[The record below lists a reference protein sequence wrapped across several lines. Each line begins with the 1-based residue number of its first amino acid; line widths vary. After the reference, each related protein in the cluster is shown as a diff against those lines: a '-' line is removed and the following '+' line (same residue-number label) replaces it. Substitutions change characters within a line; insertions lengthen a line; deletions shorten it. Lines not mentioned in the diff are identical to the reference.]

1 MAQRRTF
8 REVIFGTAETK
19 RSTGFDFLREN
30 TNLRNNSSFI
40 LGQNTSA
47 GDYNLSGLGNGASNS
62 AVVACLSVLGL
73 SFSEATLIVNFKN
86 EEGMKEEIVNHP
98 FTNLMRR
105 PNPFMSGDVV
115 QQYII
120 NAMHVSGDA
129 YLLKQK
135 NNAGELVALYPLM
148 PENVEAIGTSEKLI
162 THYVYEMDDGKVEL
176 DSTELVHFKLGLDSQ
191 DHKKGFAPLKTVL
204 REIYGDES
212 AGQMATALL
221 ANSGV
226 PSIMISPKDEYGLTD
241 EEAQQIT
248 KTYQSKVSGKN
259 KGKPLILSGA
269 MNVEKLSFS
278 PKDLDI
284 GGLRQIPEER
294 ISAVLGVPAI
304 LAGLGAGLKHA
315 TYNNTSEL
323 REFFTEQ
330 KLIPLWRM
338 IAEELTQQVLLSNY
352 ESAQS
357 ISAEYNLS
365 DVRALQQDETAKYE
379 RLNIGVQGGWITV
392 AEARQ
397 EIGLPVN
404 DSQEVYLISNSIMS
418 VPANM
423 QMPEPVAENNP
434 PEPEETP
441 EIITEDIEENIEK
454 SYKRFEEKVI
464 EKIGNQFCVIAE
476 DTGKN
481 MGCYPTLE
489 LAEARLE
496 QISRFSENPKEM
508 IASDVFTTEEEAEA
522 RAEEIG
528 CEGTHTMNQDG
539 EKVYMPCSTHERYNE
554 LTESSYAKD

>member
-1 MAQRRTF
+1 MAERRTF

-19 RSTGFDFLREN
+19 RSTGLDFLREN
-30 TNLRNNSSFI
+30 SSVRKNSSYI

-62 AVVACLSVLGL
+62 AVVACLQVLGL
-73 SFSEATLIVNFKN
+73 SFSEASLMVTFKDD
-86 EEGMKEEIVNHP
+86 EGMKEEIVNHP

-148 PENVEAIGTSEKLI
+148 PENVEARGTAEKLI

-176 DSTELVHFKLGLDSQ
+176 DTTEIVHFKLGLDSE

-248 KTYQSKVSGKN
+248 KTYQSKVGGKN

-284 GGLRQIPEER
+284 AGLRTIPEER

-304 LAGLGAGLKHA
+304 LAGLGAGLQHA

-338 IAEELTQQVLLSNY
+338 IAEELTQQVLLANY

-357 ISAEYNLS
+357 ISAEYDLT
-365 DVRALQQDETAKYE
+365 DVRALQQDETAMYE

-392 AEARQ
+392 AEARKQ
-397 EIGLPVN
+397 IGLPVN
-404 DSQEVYLISNSIMS
+404 DSQEVYLIPNTVMS

-423 QMPEPVAENNP
+423 EVPEPVTDNKP

-441 EIITEDIEENIEK
+441 EVITEDIEENDEK

-539 EKVYMPCSTHERYNE
+539 ETVYMPCSTHDRYDE
-554 LTESSYAKD
+554 ITKTSYATD

>member
-404 DSQEVYLISNSIMS
+404 DSQEVYLISNSVMT

-496 QISRFSENPKEM
+496 QISSFSENPKEM

-539 EKVYMPCSTHERYNE
+539 EKVYMPCSTHDRYNE

>member
-1 MAQRRTF
+1 MAERRTL
-8 REVIFGTAETK
+8 REVLFGTAETK
-19 RSTGFDFLREN
+19 RSTGLDFLREN
-30 TNLRNNSSFI
+30 TSLRRNSSYI

-62 AVVACLSVLGL
+62 AVVACLQILGL
-73 SFSEATLIVNFKN
+73 SFSEATLMVTFKDD
-86 EEGMKEEIVNHP
+86 EGMKEEIPNHP
-98 FTNLMRR
+98 FADLMRR

-148 PENVEAIGTSEKLI
+148 PENVEPKGTAEQLI
-162 THYVYEMDDGKVEL
+162 THYIYEMDDGKVQL
-176 DSTELVHFKLGLDSQ
+176 DNTDVVHFKLGLNPE
-191 DHKKGFAPLKTVL
+191 DHKSGFAPLKTVL

-259 KGKPLILSGA
+259 RGKPLILSGS

-284 GGLRQIPEER
+284 GQLRTIPEER
-294 ISAVLGVPAI
+294 ISAVLGVPAV
-304 LAGLGAGLKHA
+304 LAGLGAGLQHA

-338 IAEELTQQVLLSNY
+338 IAEELTQQVLLANYDSNQ
-352 ESAQS
+352 A
-357 ISAEYNLS
+357 ISAEYNLTE
-365 DVRALQQDETAKYE
+365 VRALQQDETDMYN

-392 AEARQ
+392 AEARKQ
-397 EIGLPVN
+397 IGLPVN
-404 DSQEVYLISNSIMS
+404 DSQEVYLLPNTVMQ

-423 QMPEPVAENNP
+423 EVPEPIAEDKP
-434 PEPEETP
+434 PTP
-441 EIITEDIEENIEK
+441 EVTPDVITEDIEENVEK

-508 IASDVFTTEEEAEA
+508 IAKDVFTTEEEAEA
-522 RAEEIG
+522 RAQEIG
-528 CEGTHTMNQDG
+528 CEGTHSMNQDG
-539 EKVYMPCSTHERYNE
+539 ETVYMPCSTHDRYNE
-554 LTESSYAKD
+554 LTESSYATD